1 MNKPYLFIVTG
12 RPGSGKTTFAGE
24 LSRAAMLP
32 VISRDQLKEGYVHT
46 QGRPHNELPEDAN
59 RIVTDLFFKAIEGL
73 IDGGVSLIAEAAFQ
87 HKVWSARLGP
97 LMDKAR
103 VRLFICSPGGDGR
116 VALERFLERGL
127 SDPRREYFHGDKGV
141 HMARAGVEL
150 TVSGYE
156 ELRLEAT
163 TWHID
168 TSDGYE
174 PGIDELIKEVWGAE
188 PWAPCK

>member
-24 LSRAAMLP
+24 FSRTAMLP

-46 QGRPHNELPEDAN
+46 QGRPHSQLPEDVN
-59 RIVTDLFFKAIEGL
+59 RVVTDLFFETIEGL

-87 HKVWSARLGP
+87 HKVWSAKLSP

-103 VRLFICSPGGDGR
+103 VRALICSPGGDGR
-116 VALERFLERGL
+116 AALNRFLERGL

-141 HMARAGVEL
+141 RMARAGMEL
-150 TVSGYE
+150 TVSEYE
-156 ELRLEAT
+156 EPRLPVP

-168 TSDGYE
+168 TSDGYK
-174 PGIDELIKEVWGAE
+174 PGIDEIIEEIWGSA
-188 PWAPCK
+188 PWAI

>member
-1 MNKPYLFIVTG
+1 MNKPRLFIVTG

-24 LSRAAMLP
+24 FSKAAMLP

-46 QGRPHNELPEDAN
+46 QGRPHRELPKEVN
-59 RIVTDLFFKAIEGL
+59 GIVTDLFFETVERL

-87 HKVWSARLGP
+87 HKVWSAKLRP
-97 LMDKAR
+97 LMDKAQ

-116 VALERFLERGL
+116 AALNRFLERGF

-141 HMARAGVEL
+141 HMARAGMEL
-150 TVSGYE
+150 AVSAYE
-156 ELRLEAT
+156 EPRLDVP

-168 TSDGYE
+168 TSDGYRPE
-174 PGIDELIKEVWGAE
+174 IAEIIKDIWGKG
-188 PWAPCK
+188 PWET

>member
-46 QGRPHNELPEDAN
+46 QGRPHSELSGEVN
-59 RIVTDLFFKAIEGL
+59 GIVTDLFFETVGGL

-87 HKVWSARLGP
+87 HKVWSAKLEP
-97 LMDKAR
+97 LMDRAR
-103 VRLFICSPGGDGR
+103 VRVLICSAGKDGR
-116 VALERFLERGL
+116 AALERFLARGL

-141 HMARAGVEL
+141 HMARAGMEP
-150 TVSGYE
+150 TVSAYE
-156 ELRLEAT
+156 EPRLPVP

-168 TSDGYE
+168 TSDGYK
-174 PGIDELIKEVWGAE
+174 PGIDEIMEEIWGSA
-188 PWAPCK
+188 PWAI